1 MIRRLPAWARSP
13 MAVITLAVTAWF
25 SLAFLV
31 LPNLQLLAEVFLADG
46 GLSTRAWGRLLGS
59 ERAMSS
65 LRNSVLL
72 ALTLSVTV
80 NVVGVFVVLA
90 TRYFALRGRRILWLG
105 YATSLIYGG
114 IVMVAG
120 YDFVYGSSGIL
131 TRLLTTVLPFVPE
144 DWFVGYPAV
153 VFVMTFASTG
163 NHLLF
168 LNASM
173 ARIDQQTVES
183 ARQMGAS
190 QWTVLRR
197 VVLPTLLPTI
207 FAVTVLTFLGGLGAL
222 AVPEVLG
229 GRDFQTIAPMM
240 LTFANTPSSRDLAAA
255 LAIILALFT
264 IAMLLILNRL
274 ERGGTYFSVAK
285 VSTQLTPQKIGNP
298 VANAVMHV
306 IAYALLVVYVLPPA
320 LIVLFSF
327 TDARSIST
335 GTLRADSFTLENY
348 ATALLEP
355 TARWPFVV
363 SISYSAVAALVVILG
378 LLFVVRLVTRFP
390 RSRMSTI
397 VEYVLHIPWVMPGT
411 MMVLGL
417 LLLFSTPQGVVGGR
431 VLSGTVGILAVAYVV
446 GKIPFTFRLLKAAF
460 LGINRNVEEAASLL
474 GASQLYT
481 FRRVILPLVLPTA
494 AAITA
499 LNFNSMLDDYDTA
512 VFLAHP
518 FYQPLGIFIRN
529 ATSGE
534 TNADASALVFVYSV
548 ILMVIATI
556 TLWLIYGGGAAR
568 ILRLLSPR
576 RARRRSGDALPLDP
590 ADQA

>member
-1 MIRRLPAWARSP
+1 MSRRIPAWLRSP
-13 MAVITLAVTAWF
+13 MALVTLAVTTWF
-25 SLAFLV
+25 TLAFLV
-31 LPNLQLLAEVFLADG
+31 LPNIELLAQVFVADG
-46 GLSTRAWGRLLGS
+46 RLSTRAWGRLLGS

-80 NVVGVFVVLA
+80 NVIGVFIVLA
-90 TRYFALRGRRILWLG
+90 TRYFKLWGRRILWLG

-120 YDFVYGSSGIL
+120 YDFVYGSTGIL
-131 TRLLTTVLPFVPE
+131 TRLLTTVLPFVPQ

-168 LNASM
+168 LTAAM
-173 ARIDQQTVES
+173 ARVDHQSVES

-207 FAVTVLTFLGGLGAL
+207 FAITILTFLGGLGAL
-222 AVPEVLG
+222 AVPDVVG

-240 LTFANTPSSRDLAAA
+240 LTFANSPGSRDLAAA

-264 IAMLLILNRL
+264 IAMLLVMNRI

-285 VSTQLTPQKIGNP
+285 VASELEPQRLTSPI
-298 VANAVMHV
+298 ANAVVHV
-306 IAYALLVVYVLPPA
+306 IAYALLLVYALPPL

-327 TDARSIST
+327 TDARSINT

-348 ATALLEP
+348 LQVLVDP

-363 SISYSAVAALVVILG
+363 SIGYSAVAALIVIVA
-378 LLFVVRLVTRFP
+378 LLFVVRIVTKYART
-390 RSRMSTI
+390 RMAAI

-411 MMVLGL
+411 MMALGL
-417 LLLFSTPQGVVGGR
+417 LLLFSSPRWVIGDQ
-431 VLSGTVGILAVAYVV
+431 VLSGTVVILAIAYIV
-446 GKIPFTFRLLKAAF
+446 GKIPFTFRLLKAGFA
-460 LGINRNVEEAASLL
+460 GINKNIEEAASLL
-474 GASQLYT
+474 GASQFYT

-494 AAITA
+494 AAVTA

-529 ATSGE
+529 ATTGE

-548 ILMVIATI
+548 ILMVIASI
-556 TLWLIYGGGAAR
+556 TLWLIYGGGAGR
-568 ILRLLSPR
+568 ILRLLTPR
-576 RARRRSGDALPLDP
+576 RRPRAALPADP
-590 ADQA
+590 SDQT